1 MLTLNGGIQ
10 IPFLVS
16 KTTTQEF
23 KPSHR
28 VKKESEWEEKEMK
41 EKHHTLFFFVCIGR
55 TYTDIDMPC
64 CGRDGKARCRAE

>member
-41 EKHHTLFFFVCIGR
+41 EKHHTLFFCVYREDVYGYR
-55 TYTDIDMPC
+55 HALLWP
-64 CGRDGKARCRAE
+64 RRKSSVSS